1 MVGTESVDPAAIYA
15 TLDHERQSRDISW
28 RELARQAG
36 VSPST
41 LSRMAQG
48 RPPSVEGLVQLAD
61 WAGCSLDELVG
72 RSSRMENEMAAP
84 TAIASYLRSRKELT
98 PEGVEALEAIV
109 QAAYEK
115 LPKLDK

>member
-1 MVGTESVDPAAIYA
+1 MASTERVDPAAIYA
-15 TLDHERQSRDISW
+15 TLDHERQARGISW

-36 VSPST
+36 VSAST

-48 RPPSVEGLVQLAD
+48 SPPSVDGLVQLAD

-72 RSSRMENEMAAP
+72 RANRMEADVAAP

-115 LPKLDK
+115 LPKRKD